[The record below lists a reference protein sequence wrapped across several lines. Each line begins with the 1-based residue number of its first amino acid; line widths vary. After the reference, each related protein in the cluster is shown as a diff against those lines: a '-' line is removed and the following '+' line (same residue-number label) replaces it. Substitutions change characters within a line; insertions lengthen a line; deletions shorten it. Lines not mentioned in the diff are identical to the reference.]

1 VSSFLRDALAPVAVS
16 TVNSTQPLESLLPLH
31 LPPVDHLL
39 TIPMD
44 SQNSRTMLRSTSTS
58 NGVPSSSN
66 YNHHHQ
72 HTPDPSRSQLENTA
86 SSSETTTTA
95 PGDGQDHPELILVG
109 DRTSPFTQRTL
120 LALQERNIAYRF
132 QEATEAQKS
141 LDATATIPTQYLPF
155 IIYRGTA
162 VAGGSVNLIQF
173 LEDAF
178 PDHHPRL
185 LSSDLIERARERLWS
200 DYIRQY
206 AVPLFVRALR
216 ARVTFHRCDS
226 TTIAG
231 LGKVLNNYCESCIGP
246 FFSGE
251 QLSLPDILIAPFI
264 FQTKLSAFPRLVT
277 AASTL
282 VDSGAGARYQNYAD
296 QLLKCQ
302 SLKEVL
308 SKSEVSIENLGI
320 QIQAMSR
327 RITPSVPALPPEI
340 VTHII
345 DELGDYELAETL
357 EVAHHIPPTSAW
369 LELATPLD
377 RAILSGRLARV
388 TEAYTT
394 QQHTKLSTW
403 GARVMIRFGYITML
417 DFLLSVES
425 DQLHQLCDDLL
436 PDVASAWE
444 RVNVLEWALHGGF
457 GILSDASE
465 SAINEA
471 SMNGHLAVLDWWKG
485 SGLAL
490 KIGNVMD
497 YASLES
503 TTISLEWWARSGL
516 EGKYSRMALLNATNQ
531 GHLKVLDWWLNSG
544 LQLVYD
550 KDILVGATKYGK
562 VESLEW
568 WLKSKLKVAY
578 TIFDIEEAI
587 EDCTNRQLEVHDWW
601 KQQGLDQAGS
611 AIDWTETKFL
621 GNTPASS
628 SS

>member
-1 VSSFLRDALAPVAVS
+1 MPSPSRSCPSLSNAL
-16 TVNSTQPLESLLPLH
+16 
-31 LPPVDHLL
+31 
-39 TIPMD
+39 
-44 SQNSRTMLRSTSTS
+44 
-58 NGVPSSSN
+58 PSSSQS
-66 YNHHHQ
+66 HSHRQ
-72 HTPDPSRSQLENTA
+72 PSSDQ
-86 SSSETTTTA
+86 SSSTSENNPSGATSMTTTSD
-95 PGDGQDHPELILVG
+95 PGPHQPHLVLVG
-109 DRTSPFTQRTL
+109 DRASPFTQRTMF
-120 LALQERNIAYRF
+120 ALQERKIAYRF
-132 QEATEAQKS
+132 QEATDAQKS

-178 PDHHPRL
+178 PDHYPRL
-185 LSSDLIERARERLWS
+185 LSNDLIERARERLWS

-246 FFSGE
+246 FFSGD
-251 QLSLPDILIAPFI
+251 QLSLPDILIAPFV
-264 FQTKLSAFPRLVT
+264 FQTRLGAFPRLVT

-282 VDSGAGARYQNYAD
+282 VDSSAGARYQNYAD

-308 SKSEVSIENLGI
+308 PKSEVMIENLGI

-327 RITPSVPALPPEI
+327 RISPSVPPLPPEI

-357 EVAHHIPPTSAW
+357 EIAHHIPPTSAW

-388 TEAYTT
+388 IEAYTREK
-394 QQHTKLSTW
+394 HTTFSTW
-403 GARVMIRFGYITML
+403 GARVMVRFGYISML
-417 DFLLSVES
+417 DYLRSVES
-425 DQLHQLCDDLL
+425 DQLHGLCDHLL

-457 GILSDASE
+457 GILADSSE

-471 SMNGHLAVLDWWKG
+471 SINGHVAVLEWWKD

-497 YASLES
+497 YASLDS
-503 TTISLEWWARSGL
+503 TAVALEWWARSGL

-550 KDILVGATKYGK
+550 REILVGATKFGK
-562 VESLEW
+562 VESLDW

-578 TIFDIEEAI
+578 TIFDIEAAI
-587 EDCTNRQLEVHDWW
+587 EDCANHQLEVHAWW
-601 KQQGLDQAGS
+601 KRQGLDQAGS
-611 AIDWTETKFL
+611 ALDWTETKFL
-621 GNTPASS
+621 GNSRA
-628 SS
+628 

>member
-1 VSSFLRDALAPVAVS
+1 MKAESGT
-16 TVNSTQPLESLLPLH
+16 TVNSL
-31 LPPVDHLL
+31 
-39 TIPMD
+39 
-44 SQNSRTMLRSTSTS
+44 ST
-58 NGVPSSSN
+58 
-66 YNHHHQ
+66 NHHQPNQQ
-72 HTPDPSRSQLENTA
+72 HPSPTHPGENLVSGALPRTR
-86 SSSETTTTA
+86 TTTTA
-95 PGDGQDHPELILVG
+95 PGDDHSELILVG
-109 DRTSPFTQRTL
+109 DRTSPFSQRTL
-120 LALQERNIAYRF
+120 FALQERKIAYRF
-132 QEATEAQKS
+132 QEATDAQKS

-185 LSSDLIERARERLWS
+185 LSNDLIERARERLWS

-246 FFSGE
+246 FFSGD
-251 QLSLPDILIAPFI
+251 QLSLPDILIAPFV
-264 FQTKLSAFPRLVT
+264 FQTRLSAFPRLAT

-282 VDSGAGARYQNYAD
+282 VDSGAGTRYQDYAN

-308 SKSEVSIENLGI
+308 PKNDVTIENLGI

-327 RITPSVPALPPEI
+327 RISPSVPPLPPEI
-340 VTHII
+340 ITQII

-377 RAILSGRLARV
+377 QAILSGRLARV
-388 TEAYTT
+388 IEVYAEEKETR
-394 QQHTKLSTW
+394 LSTW
-403 GARVMIRFGYITML
+403 GARVMVRFGYIAML
-417 DFLLSVES
+417 DYLLSVEPE
-425 DQLHQLCDDLL
+425 QLHRLCDDLL

-457 GILSDASE
+457 GIRADASE

-471 SMNGHLAVLDWWKG
+471 SINGHVAVLEWWKN
-485 SGLAL
+485 SGVAL

-550 KDILVGATKYGK
+550 KEILVGATKYGK
-562 VESLEW
+562 LESLEW
-568 WLKSKLKVAY
+568 WFKSKLKVAY

-587 EDCTNRQLEVHDWW
+587 EDCTNRQLEVHGWW
-601 KQQGLDQAGS
+601 KHQGIDQAGS

-621 GNTPASS
+621 ANSQA
-628 SS
+628 

>member
-1 VSSFLRDALAPVAVS
+1 MEDENSSAATSS
-16 TVNSTQPLESLLPLH
+16 TISNSLPSSTSQPNRHPLSTQPEDNLPSGSSL
-31 LPPVDHLL
+31 
-39 TIPMD
+39 
-44 SQNSRTMLRSTSTS
+44 RTKSL
-58 NGVPSSSN
+58 
-66 YNHHHQ
+66 
-72 HTPDPSRSQLENTA
+72 
-86 SSSETTTTA
+86 TTTSGVDAT
-95 PGDGQDHPELILVG
+95 DSELILVG
-109 DRTSPFTQRTL
+109 DRTSPFSQRTL
-120 LALQERNIAYRF
+120 FALQERNIAYRF
-132 QEATEAQKS
+132 QEATDAQKS

-155 IIYRGTA
+155 FIYRGTP

-185 LSSDLIERARERLWS
+185 LSNDLIERARERLWS

-246 FFSGE
+246 FFSGD
-251 QLSLPDILIAPFI
+251 QLSLPDILIAPFV
-264 FQTKLSAFPRLVT
+264 FQTRLSAFPRLAT

-282 VDSGAGARYQNYAD
+282 VDSGAGARYQEYANH
-296 QLLKCQ
+296 LLKCR

-308 SKSEVSIENLGI
+308 PKSDVTIENLGI

-327 RITPSVPALPPEI
+327 RISPSVPPLPPEI
-340 VTHII
+340 VTQII

-357 EVAHHIPPTSAW
+357 DVAHHIPPTSAW

-377 RAILSGRLARV
+377 RAVLSGRLARV
-388 TEAYTT
+388 IEVYADEK
-394 QQHTKLSTW
+394 HASLSTW
-403 GARVMIRFGYITML
+403 GARVMVRFGYIAML
-417 DFLLSVES
+417 DYLLSVEP
-425 DQLHQLCDDLL
+425 DQLHQICDNLL

-457 GILSDASE
+457 GLQADASE

-471 SMNGHLAVLDWWKG
+471 SLNGHVAVLEWWKN

-490 KIGNVMD
+490 KIGNAMD

-503 TTISLEWWARSGL
+503 TTISLEWWTRSGL

-550 KDILVGATKYGK
+550 KEILVGATKYGK

-568 WLKSKLKVAY
+568 WFNSRLKVAY

-587 EDCTNRQLEVHDWW
+587 EDCTDRQLEVHAWW
-601 KQQGLDQAGS
+601 KRQGLDQGS
-611 AIDWTETKFL
+611 ALDWNGIKFL
-621 GNTPASS
+621 TNTQA
-628 SS
+628 